1 MPHALLLGA
10 ADLIADEL
18 PEIKKRRADRNERVE
33 RFLETVVDKLCD
45 YLQTDFAKLRP
56 YITDFLSCGP
66 AVYNPLKYHD
76 TMHKADRL
84 GLTGT
89 NCQFIDQ
96 GGASITS
103 ALVQAHALVQQNP
116 RACVLIAAADILRA
130 GFQGKADYQTL
141 NAGAMHPLYET
152 PYGGQLIAF
161 YALLAKRQMR
171 DHDITEDELRA
182 IARYFHK
189 AVQDNPRAANY
200 GKTLEDK
207 ELQRYFAEPYSSPM
221 IALLTDHAVATLV
234 CGEDMLDELRGVLT
248 PPAAPVYIG
257 QGVTAHHA
265 AYFSLKGNLESPS
278 RITGPA
284 VLARNGLT
292 PVDVDYAWIYDCFV
306 GMIIEQASNYFGIS
320 QKDAARDLG
329 EGCVR
334 VKDAAGNTKTIPVNQ
349 GGGILNYQAALML
362 SSGVGLMD
370 VLSQY
375 GLAADPVVPSPAER
389 PRYALLGGNGGID
402 AVNGLVLIAV
412 ERPRS
417 GDTQDS
423 SGAQFVRPKLSHNN
437 PANVLREGERGRIV
451 LTTVVHFQTGGPVE
465 APYVLA
471 IVENESGPDYCVC
484 NVFRNGEMC
493 TSDAELPAGT
503 DVVMRTVSGLVQAV
517 VE

>member
-1 MPHALLLGA
+1 MPQALLLGA

-33 RFLETVVDKLCD
+33 RFLETVVEKLCN
-45 YLQTDFAKLRP
+45 YLHTDFAKLRP

-84 GLTGT
+84 GLTGV

-116 RACVLIAAADILRA
+116 RAVVLIAAADIPRA

-141 NAGAMHPLYET
+141 NAGAMHPRYET

-171 DHDITEDELRA
+171 DHGITEDDLRK
-182 IARYFHK
+182 IARYFHN
-189 AVQDNPRAANY
+189 AVQGNPRATNY
-200 GKTLEDK
+200 GKALEDK
-207 ELQRYFAEPYSSPM
+207 ELRRYFAEPYSSPM

-234 CGEDMLDELRGVLT
+234 CGEEILAELQNVLT
-248 PPAAPVYIG
+248 PPAQPVYIG
-257 QGVTAHHA
+257 QGATAHHA
-265 AYFSLKGNLESPS
+265 AYFSLKGRLESPS

-284 VLARNGLT
+284 VLARNGIA
-292 PVDVDYAWIYDCFV
+292 PADVDYAWIYDCFV
-306 GMIIEQASNYFGIS
+306 GMIIEQASNYFGIT

-329 EGCVR
+329 EGVVR
-334 VKDAAGNTKTIPVNQ
+334 VIDAAGNTKTIPVNR

-375 GLAADPVVPSPAER
+375 GLAADPVTAVPAER
-389 PRYALLGGNGGID
+389 PHYALLGGNGGID
-402 AVNGLVLIAV
+402 AVNGLVLLGA
-412 ERPRS
+412 EPFS
-417 GDTQDS
+417 TATQDS
-423 SGAQFVRPKLSHNN
+423 SSAQLARPVLSLNDPALVLQDGVRGK
-437 PANVLREGERGRIV
+437 IV
-451 LTTVVHFQTGGPVE
+451 LSTVVHFQTGGPIE

-471 IVENESGPDYCVC
+471 IVENESGSDYCVC
-484 NVFRNGEMC
+484 NVFRGGEMC
-493 TSDAELPAGT
+493 TSDAQLPAGT
-503 DVVMRTVSGLVQAV
+503 AVVMRTVDGLVQAV